1 MSCLNL
7 FSRDHKEQG
16 SEGSIESDPSNTK
29 DLEEGPLVFL
39 SHRSQILVG
48 LNHNYYLESTL
59 KNMTTAS
66 LY

>member
-7 FSRDHKEQG
+7 FSRDHREQG
-16 SEGSIESDPSNTK
+16 SEESIESDPSNTK
-29 DLEEGPLVFL
+29 DLEEGPPVFL

-48 LNHNYYLESTL
+48 LNHNYLESTL